1 MKLLLTVAK
10 FVAVGVLAVILVG
23 LIAVGA
29 FALPLLLA
37 DLLG

>member
-1 MKLLLTVAK
+1 MLATVAK

-23 LIAVGA
+23 LIAVAA

-37 DLLG
+37 TLLG